1 MAVQKKPKLINW
13 QLPMKRVLYALIP
26 IIAFSVYLF
35 GWRALAMLVLCNAL
49 AFACEYAFQKP
60 YKEPVTAAVF
70 VTGTLFAL
78 SLPPLLPFWMAAVG
92 IIFGVV
98 FGKMVF
104 GGFGRNV
111 FNPALTGRAFIYI
124 SFGGYM
130 TARCWA
136 HPIQGALGGLLRWAP
151 TRPDAVTGATP
162 HTWLATAPE
171 KLTEMGISPDQFTWL
186 KLFLGNTAG
195 CIGGTSALLVILG
208 GLYLIWR
215 KTANT
220 RIIYSALV
228 GYIAMQAILHYSG
241 VAQAA
246 SPLHTLFSGS
256 VLFGIVF
263 YATDPVS
270 ASKTDEG
277 RVIYGG
283 FIGILSA
290 LMTTFSVWPEAT
302 MFAILLANMF
312 APITDY
318 AIRAWKKKRKQAA

>member
-1 MAVQKKPKLINW
+1 MAVQKKRKLINW

-26 IIAFSVYLF
+26 IVAFSVYLF

-136 HPIQGALGGLLRWAP
+136 HPFTGLLGGLLHWAP
-151 TRPDAVTGATP
+151 ARPDAVTGATP
-162 HTWLATAPE
+162 HTWLALAPE
-171 KLTEMGISPDQFTWL
+171 KLATLDIAPEQFNWL

-208 GLYLIWR
+208 GAYLIWR

-220 RIIYSALV
+220 RIIYSALI
-228 GYIAMQAILHYSG
+228 GYIVMQAILHYSG

-246 SPLHTLFSGS
+246 SPLYTLFSGS
-256 VLFGIVF
+256 VLFGFIF

-270 ASKTDEG
+270 ACKTNEG
-277 RVIYGG
+277 RVLYGG
-283 FIGILSA
+283 LIGIISS

-318 AIRAWKKKRKQAA
+318 TIREWKKKRKQAA